1 MNGMTG
7 RRKRLGFRLSTG
19 APWREKGPGR
29 WGLRASGGGKEAV
42 LPRPRL
48 PRATA
53 IREGGVAANI
63 NVDKA
68 LRVSTERDDD
78 VAVTKVLPKRSHPR
92 SSSCPALASCRKIAR
107 KSLSTA
113 RADLLGR
120 KAAAAGSNDIVVI
133 LTSLRNATNGTRQI
147 QNTPWGPAPTWLL
160 ARSLHH
166 RVSSGVKVLEKH
178 RFEIAQRI

>member
-1 MNGMTG
+1 
-7 RRKRLGFRLSTG
+7 
-19 APWREKGPGR
+19 
-29 WGLRASGGGKEAV
+29 
-42 LPRPRL
+42 
-48 PRATA
+48 
-53 IREGGVAANI
+53 VAANI

-78 VAVTKVLPKRSHPR
+78 VAVTEVLPKRSHPR

-166 RVSSGVKVLEKH
+166 RGSTREVRDQQHNPL
-178 RFEIAQRI
+178 

>member
-1 MNGMTG
+1 M
-7 RRKRLGFRLSTG
+7 
-19 APWREKGPGR
+19 
-29 WGLRASGGGKEAV
+29 
-42 LPRPRL
+42 
-48 PRATA
+48 
-53 IREGGVAANI
+53 AANI

-78 VAVTKVLPKRSHPR
+78 VAVTEVLPKRSHPR

-166 RVSSGVKVLEKH
+166 RGRHEKLGINNTILYSIRTASARAAVH
-178 RFEIAQRI
+178 CRAQTRAAARCLAAQ